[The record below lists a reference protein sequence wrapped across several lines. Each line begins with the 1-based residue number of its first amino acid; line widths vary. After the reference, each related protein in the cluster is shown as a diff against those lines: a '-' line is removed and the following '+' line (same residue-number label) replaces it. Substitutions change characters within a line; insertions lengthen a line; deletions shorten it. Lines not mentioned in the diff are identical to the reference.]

1 MTAFNWK
8 ERVYCGDM
16 GKEHAGITVHIV
28 GWVDAIRDHGH
39 LLFIHLRDRSGIVQV
54 VFDPKANKAC
64 AEEAASLRE
73 EWVISL
79 MGDVAL
85 RAEGTEN
92 SNLSTGFIEV
102 SASSLTILSQSK
114 VLPFQISEKAMVFG
128 EDIQDSPERVDE
140 ELRLQYRYLDLRR
153 PTIQENFLKRY
164 EIIKTIRDYLDQ
176 LHFVEVETPVLTK
189 STPEGARDY
198 LVPSRVHK
206 GKFYALPQSP
216 QLFKQL
222 LMMSGMDRYYQ
233 VVKCFRDEDLRP
245 NRQPEFTQLDLEAS
259 FIDEEF
265 IYEVIEKL
273 TARMF
278 AVGGITIPRPFPKL
292 TYQEAMDRYGTDRPD
307 LRFGM
312 TFEDVTDVFQNTD
325 YTIFKQ
331 IIRKGGL
338 VKGFCVKG
346 QAQSLSKNVLQNE
359 YALKVVPAFGAK
371 GMSWMKVVEG
381 KLQSNIVQFFNEEEQ
396 EQVITRFQSED
407 GDIIM
412 LIADVEPTLVN
423 DVLCRLRLHVANR
436 LGMIPQDR
444 YCPLW
449 VTDFPLFELKDG
461 VVSSQHH
468 PFTMPNRTDFDPE
481 DKESLAKIHSRA
493 YDLVVNGEE
502 LGGGSIRI
510 HDMETQRKV
519 FKALGLGEEEIEAK
533 FGFFLRALEYG
544 APPHGGLA
552 LGMDRVVA
560 MILNAA
566 SIRDVIAFPK
576 NRRALCPLTR
586 APSEAG
592 TLQLEELGMEEPLA
606 LDEKTSLYN
615 VPPQVVRVRKKIT
628 VGPKI
633 SKREVQHVAKLSRLK
648 LSDEE
653 KRSFQKDLSDILGY
667 VETLGTLNT
676 EDVPPMSHVLKI
688 NNVWREDIPAVREDK
703 SSKMLSNAPESEGAY
718 YKVPKIL
725 EG

>member
-1 MTAFNWK
+1 M
-8 ERVYCGDM
+8 
-16 GKEHAGITVHIV
+16 
-28 GWVDAIRDHGH
+28 
-39 LLFIHLRDRSGIVQV
+39 
-54 VFDPKANKAC
+54 
-64 AEEAASLRE
+64 
-73 EWVISL
+73 
-79 MGDVAL
+79 
-85 RAEGTEN
+85 
-92 SNLSTGFIEV
+92 
-102 SASSLTILSQSK
+102 
-114 VLPFQISEKAMVFG
+114 
-128 EDIQDSPERVDE
+128 
-140 ELRLQYRYLDLRR
+140 
-153 PTIQENFLKRY
+153 
-164 EIIKTIRDYLDQ
+164 
-176 LHFVEVETPVLTK
+176 
-189 STPEGARDY
+189 
-198 LVPSRVHK
+198 
-206 GKFYALPQSP
+206 
-216 QLFKQL
+216 
-222 LMMSGMDRYYQ
+222 
-233 VVKCFRDEDLRP
+233 
-245 NRQPEFTQLDLEAS
+245 
-259 FIDEEF
+259 
-265 IYEVIEKL
+265 
-273 TARMF
+273 
-278 AVGGITIPRPFPKL
+278 
-292 TYQEAMDRYGTDRPD
+292 
-307 LRFGM
+307 
-312 TFEDVTDVFQNTD
+312 
-325 YTIFKQ
+325 
-331 IIRKGGL
+331 
-338 VKGFCVKG
+338 
-346 QAQSLSKNVLQNE
+346 
-359 YALKVVPAFGAK
+359 
-371 GMSWMKVVEG
+371 
-381 KLQSNIVQFFNEEEQ
+381 
-396 EQVITRFQSED
+396 
-407 GDIIM
+407 
-412 LIADVEPTLVN
+412 
-423 DVLCRLRLHVANR
+423 
-436 LGMIPQDR
+436 
-444 YCPLW
+444 
-449 VTDFPLFELKDG
+449 
-461 VVSSQHH
+461 
-468 PFTMPNRTDFDPE
+468 
-481 DKESLAKIHSRA
+481 
-493 YDLVVNGEE
+493 VNGEE

-633 SKREVQHVAKLSRLK
+633 SEREVQHVAKLSRLK